1 MPDSGPKKSSFPTV
15 LPEDWQAVIIAFVL
29 ILLAAVGVLGQN
41 GINIRF

>member
-1 MPDSGPKKSSFPTV
+1 MPDSAPKKSSFPAA
-15 LPEDWQAVIIAFVL
+15 LPEDWQAVIIAFIL